1 VARWQVSDNK
11 SIRLKEWSQHNINLD
26 KINSRRSNN
35 SMISSILTKEQMKVL
50 TTSLVINS
58 TTTITRIIR
67 KKINITKKV
76 VEEVVTTKK
85 SSINIGIKKIEKI
98 DSITNRIAISSTTNI
113 SIKIISMKSNNTII
127 RINSKIMKVKR
138 NINRI
143 TTTSRKITVIIK
155 ATSSSKGLLITYL
168 NLFQLW

>member
-1 VARWQVSDNK
+1 
-11 SIRLKEWSQHNINLD
+11 
-26 KINSRRSNN
+26 
-35 SMISSILTKEQMKVL
+35 MKVL

-58 TTTITRIIR
+58 ITITRIIR
-67 KKINITKKV
+67 KKINISKKVV
-76 VEEVVTTKK
+76 VEEVVTTKT
-85 SSINIGIKKIEKI
+85 SNINIGIKKIERI
-98 DSITNRIAISSTTNI
+98 GSITNRIAISSITNI

-155 ATSSSKGLLITYL
+155 AISSSKGLQITCHHL
-168 NLFQLW
+168 LQWW